1 MEPPPR
7 VGQPRFLS
15 FIDLSGNGRPVPPK
29 ASSIMTRRGNLLRI
43 PGGRSFERRASALFH
58 KDGIVLRSFSRMAVT
73 LGIAVGLVSGVANSL
88 AAQDQRFQLYA
99 IGGGYFATDLYVGTN
114 INNKVE
120 LSDSWT
126 YGGRLVYFSNPRFGV
141 ELSYARA
148 NSTIKTSVDSV
159 PFGTPQDRGDVGIDQ
174 IDISGIYAGYQG
186 PASGYLS
193 IGLGSSILSPHIP
206 GVNTSSSGR
215 FAWNIGLGGMFHF
228 GESLIARIDGR
239 YRGTSTNRSTGSSS
253 WCDGFGYC
261 YGYASWVYWSG
272 EVTAGLGFR
281 F

>member
-1 MEPPPR
+1 
-7 VGQPRFLS
+7 
-15 FIDLSGNGRPVPPK
+15 
-29 ASSIMTRRGNLLRI
+29 
-43 PGGRSFERRASALFH
+43 
-58 KDGIVLRSFSRMAVT
+58 MAVT
-73 LGIAVGLVSGVANSL
+73 LGIAVLAIGVADSL
-88 AAQDQRFQLYA
+88 AAQDKRFQLYA
-99 IGGGYFATDLYVGTN
+99 IGGGYFGTDLYTSVGTSN
-114 INNKVE
+114 PNNKVE

-126 YGGRLVYFSNPRFGV
+126 YGGRLVYFSNSRFGV

-148 NSTIKTSVDSV
+148 VSNIKTSVDSV
-159 PFGTPQDRGDVGIDQ
+159 PFGTPQDRGNIGVDQ

-206 GVNTSSSGR
+206 GRNTSSSGR
-215 FAWNIGLGGMFHF
+215 FAWNIGIGGMFQF
-228 GESLIARIDGR
+228 GESMVARLDGR
-239 YRGTSTNRSTGSSS
+239 YRGTSTNHSTGSQS

>member
-1 MEPPPR
+1 M
-7 VGQPRFLS
+7 
-15 FIDLSGNGRPVPPK
+15 
-29 ASSIMTRRGNLLRI
+29 RG
-43 PGGRSFERRASALFH
+43 
-58 KDGIVLRSFSRMAVT
+58 FSRKAAVT
-73 LGIAVGLVSGVANSL
+73 IVVAASLIAGMAD
-88 AAQDQRFQLYA
+88 AARAQQQRFQLYA
-99 IGGGYFATDLYVGTN
+99 IGGGYFGSDLYVGTTAA
-114 INNKVE
+114 NKVE

-126 YGGRLVYFSNPRFGV
+126 YGGRLVYFSNPRFGL

-148 NSTIKTSVDSV
+148 VSNVKTSIDTI
-159 PFGTPQDRGDVGIDQ
+159 PFGEPTDRGNIGIDQ

-193 IGLGSSILSPHIP
+193 IGLGSSIISPHI
-206 GVNTSSSGR
+206 GNANTSSSGR
-215 FAWNIGLGGMFHF
+215 FAWNIGIGGMFQI
-228 GESLIARIDGR
+228 GESMIARIDGR
-239 YRGTSTNRSTGSSS
+239 YRGTSTNHSTGSSS

>member
-1 MEPPPR
+1 M
-7 VGQPRFLS
+7 
-15 FIDLSGNGRPVPPK
+15 
-29 ASSIMTRRGNLLRI
+29 RG
-43 PGGRSFERRASALFH
+43 
-58 KDGIVLRSFSRMAVT
+58 FSRKAAVT
-73 LGIAVGLVSGVANSL
+73 IVVAVSLIAGMAD
-88 AAQDQRFQLYA
+88 AARAQQQRFQLYA
-99 IGGGYFATDLYVGTN
+99 IGGGYFGSDLYVGTTAA
-114 INNKVE
+114 NKVE

-126 YGGRLVYFSNPRFGV
+126 YGGRLVYFSNPRFGL

-148 NSTIKTSVDSV
+148 VSNVKTSIDTI
-159 PFGTPQDRGDVGIDQ
+159 PFGEPTDRGNIGIDQ

-193 IGLGSSILSPHIP
+193 IGLGSSIISPHI
-206 GVNTSSSGR
+206 GNANTSSSGR
-215 FAWNIGLGGMFHF
+215 FAWNIGIGGMFQI
-228 GESLIARIDGR
+228 GESMIARIDGR
-239 YRGTSTNRSTGSSS
+239 YRGTSTNHSTGSSS

>member
-1 MEPPPR
+1 
-7 VGQPRFLS
+7 
-15 FIDLSGNGRPVPPK
+15 
-29 ASSIMTRRGNLLRI
+29 
-43 PGGRSFERRASALFH
+43 
-58 KDGIVLRSFSRMAVT
+58 MAVT
-73 LGIAVGLVSGVANSL
+73 LGIAAGLAMGVADAL
-88 AAQDQRFQLYA
+88 AAQEQRFQLYA
-99 IGGGYFATDLYVGTN
+99 IGGGYFATDLYVGTSPN
-114 INNKVE
+114 SKVE

-126 YGGRLVYFSNPRFGV
+126 YGGRFVYFPNHRFGV
-141 ELSYARA
+141 EFSYARA
-148 NSTIKTSVDSV
+148 VSNLKTRNDST
-159 PFGTPQDRGDVGIDQ
+159 FGSTVETGDVGLDQ

-206 GVNTSSSGR
+206 GRNTSSSGR
-215 FAWNIGLGGMFHF
+215 FAWNIGIGGMFQF
-228 GESLIARIDGR
+228 GESMVARIDGR
-239 YRGTSTNRSTGSSS
+239 YRGMNTNRSTGSSN

>member
-1 MEPPPR
+1 MVAVVR
-7 VGQPRFLS
+7 SLS
-15 FIDLSGNGRPVPPK
+15 R
-29 ASSIMTRRGNLLRI
+29 T
-43 PGGRSFERRASALFH
+43 ALAL
-58 KDGIVLRSFSRMAVT
+58 GVATGLMV
-73 LGIAVGLVSGVANSL
+73 GIADAV
-88 AAQDQRFQLYA
+88 AAQQPKRFQLYA
-99 IGGGYFATDLYVGTN
+99 IGGGYFGTDLYLGTN

-126 YGGRLVYFSNPRFGV
+126 YGGRLVYFSNPRFGL

-148 NSTIKTSVDSV
+148 VSTIRTTVDTI
-159 PFGTPQDRGDVGIDQ
+159 PFGGPQDRGDVGIDQ

-193 IGLGSSILSPHIP
+193 IGLGTSILSPNIP

-215 FAWNIGLGGMFHF
+215 FAWNIGLGGMFEI
-228 GESLIARIDGR
+228 GESMIARLDGR
-239 YRGTSTNRSTGSSS
+239 YRGTSTNRSTGSNT

-272 EVTAGLGFR
+272 EITAGLGFR

>member
-1 MEPPPR
+1 MH
-7 VGQPRFLS
+7 G
-15 FIDLSGNGRPVPPK
+15 
-29 ASSIMTRRGNLLRI
+29 
-43 PGGRSFERRASALFH
+43 
-58 KDGIVLRSFSRMAVT
+58 FSRKAAGT
-73 LGIAVGLVSGVANSL
+73 IAVAAGLVVGMADAAL
-88 AAQDQRFQLYA
+88 AQQQRFQLYA
-99 IGGGYFATDLYVGTN
+99 IGGGYFGSDLYVGTTAA
-114 INNKVE
+114 NKVE

-148 NSTIKTSVDSV
+148 VSNVKTSIDTI
-159 PFGTPQDRGDVGIDQ
+159 PFGEPTDRGHIGIDQ
-174 IDISGIYAGYQG
+174 IDISGIYAGYSG

-193 IGLGSSILSPHIP
+193 IGLGSSILSPHI
-206 GVNTSSSGR
+206 GNANTSSSGR
-215 FAWNIGLGGMFHF
+215 FAWNIGIGGMFQVGH
-228 GESLIARIDGR
+228 SMIARIDGR
-239 YRGTSTNRSTGSSS
+239 YRGTSTNHSTGSSS